1 MLTSLLSVI
10 VLNCFDKHGE
20 SVGCHV
26 TLLPPRGIRCPQEET
41 LQDPNQIEVSLR
53 ILGFLDGYQ
62 SFDAGPLV
70 LNDSVDQ
77 GEGVLCESLIR
88 VYFVDNR
95 EQNTEE
101 LLAALVL
108 VEDLGALT
116 LLVQSFEGL
125 NSIASSPWKG
135 IGA

>member
-1 MLTSLLSVI
+1 M
-10 VLNCFDKHGE
+10 
-20 SVGCHV
+20 
-26 TLLPPRGIRCPQEET
+26 
-41 LQDPNQIEVSLR
+41 SLR
-53 ILGFLDGYQ
+53 ILGLLDGYQ

-77 GEGVLCESLIR
+77 GEGVLCKSFIG

-101 LLAALVL
+101 LFAALVL
-108 VEDLGALT
+108 VQDLGALT

-125 NSIASSPWKG
+125 NSITSSPWKG